1 MGKYTGNFCGSRRT
15 PNGLGLPIYAW
26 KINNDT
32 KIADDEML
40 IRVVKIHLENGSF
53 NQIYSEV
60 GGNEEKMKETV
71 MEIVKQ
77 RGKMHNP
84 YTGTG
89 GLFGGIVEKIG
100 KNFDNVDNI
109 SVGDEVIV
117 PVSIAML
124 PLKLKKVKNVNY
136 VYNHLDVDGYT
147 AIYNGCPVVK
157 KTPDISWDIFLSAFE
172 ESASI
177 KKASEFAEGKTAS
190 LVIGSN
196 PIVAMLYGLALRS
209 VMAPDGILICVHY
222 GDNVMYAYND
232 IEQNRNKLLY
242 SVFDEVY
249 FMSSRDPM
257 ECIDEATQGGE
268 RLYDVIVNC
277 ADQMGAEAI
286 SVIAAQE
293 KGNVLFSNLTNNYTT
308 ALLVQ
313 EAINRDINLFCAV
326 GYVEGYYDY
335 MMSFI
340 RSVSDK
346 LIEAGKILTRLSD
359 FSKRRAHMLPKKKD
373 DACSINEML
382 NARSK
387 SMAKSAIDIEKAA
400 KYDCSVI
407 LIGESGNGKEV
418 AANLIYKMSSRKN
431 GPFVKVNCAAIP
443 KELMESEFF
452 GYERGAF
459 TGAKESGKEGYFE
472 IANGGILLLDEVA
485 EMPLELQAKLL
496 RVIQEGE
503 FYPVGA
509 KKPVRVDVRMLAST
523 NRNLAQMVKDGEFR
537 EDLYYRLAVLTIK
550 IPPLRERREDII
562 PLANLFLEKYN
573 EKYGTSKSF
582 TEEAEIC
589 LLEHMWPGNI
599 RELDNTVHRLII
611 HSNDEQIASRD
622 VLREYNYLTHEY
634 GGVSGESK
642 SFSDTVDDFEKNI
655 IAEALKKYGSTYK
668 AADALQM
675 SQSQLMRKKK
685 KYNL

>member
-1 MGKYTGNFCGSRRT
+1 M
-15 PNGLGLPIYAW
+15 PNGRGLPIYAW

-32 KIADDEML
+32 QTAEDEML
-40 IRVVKIHLENGSF
+40 IRVVKIHLEGGSF

-60 GGNEEKMKETV
+60 SGNEEKMKETV

-100 KNFDNVDNI
+100 KKFDNVSGI
-109 SVGDEVIV
+109 QVGDEVII

-124 PLKLKKVKNVNY
+124 PLELKKVTHVNY
-136 VYNHLDVDGYT
+136 VYNHIDVDGYT
-147 AIYNGCPVVK
+147 VIYNGCPVVK
-157 KTPDISWDIFLSAFE
+157 KTPEISWDLLLSAFE

-177 KKASEFAEGKTAS
+177 KKASGFAEGKETL

-196 PIVAMLYGLALRS
+196 PIVTMLYGLAFKK
-209 VMAPDGILICVHY
+209 VMQPTGVLTCVHY
-222 GDNVMYAYND
+222 GDSMFPTYGD
-232 IEQNRNKLLY
+232 DEQTRNKLLY
-242 SVFDEVY
+242 MVFDEVY
-249 FMSSRDPM
+249 FMSAKDPM
-257 ECIDEATQGGE
+257 ECIDEVTEGGE

-286 SVIAAQE
+286 SVVAAKE

-313 EAINRDINLFCAV
+313 EAINRDINLHCAV
-326 GYVEGYYDY
+326 GYVEGYYDF
-335 MMSFI
+335 MMEFI
-340 RSVSDK
+340 RSIETELGEVGRTLIKISDATK
-346 LIEAGKILTRLSD
+346 LERPKIQGDNGETYRVEEILKCKSSAM
-359 FSKRRAHMLPKKKD
+359 SKV
-373 DACSINEML
+373 
-382 NARSK
+382 ARE
-387 SMAKSAIDIEKAA
+387 IEKAS

-407 LIGESGNGKEV
+407 LNGESGTGKEV
-418 AANLIYKMSSRKN
+418 AANLIYKMSNRKTE
-431 GPFVKVNCAAIP
+431 PFVKVNCAAIP

-459 TGAKESGKEGYFE
+459 TGASERGKDGYFKL
-472 IANGGILLLDEVA
+472 ADGGILLLDEVA

-496 RVIQEGE
+496 RVLQEGE
-503 FYPVGA
+503 FYPVGGR
-509 KKPVRVDVRMLAST
+509 KPIRVDVRVLAST
-523 NRNLAQMVKDGEFR
+523 NKNLIQMIQESQFR

-550 IPPLRERREDII
+550 IPPLRKRRRDII
-562 PLANLFLEKYN
+562 PLAEAFLEKYN
-573 EKYGTSKSF
+573 EKYGTKKTF
-582 TEEAEIC
+582 TDEAKLC
-589 LLEHMWPGNI
+589 LLEHEWPGNI

-611 HSNDEQIASRD
+611 YSDDNQIASGD
-622 VLREYNYLTHEY
+622 VLREYNNIAKEY
-634 GGVSGESK
+634 GK
-642 SFSDTVDDFEKNI
+642 SSEREKGFNETVNNFERNL
-655 IAEALKKYGSTYK
+655 IAAALERYGSTYK
-668 AADALQM
+668 AAEALKM

>member
-1 MGKYTGNFCGSRRT
+1 
-15 PNGLGLPIYAW
+15 
-26 KINNDT
+26 
-32 KIADDEML
+32 
-40 IRVVKIHLENGSF
+40 
-53 NQIYSEV
+53 
-60 GGNEEKMKETV
+60 
-71 MEIVKQ
+71 
-77 RGKMHNP
+77 
-84 YTGTG
+84 
-89 GLFGGIVEKIG
+89 
-100 KNFDNVDNI
+100 
-109 SVGDEVIV
+109 
-117 PVSIAML
+117 
-124 PLKLKKVKNVNY
+124 
-136 VYNHLDVDGYT
+136 
-147 AIYNGCPVVK
+147 
-157 KTPDISWDIFLSAFE
+157 
-172 ESASI
+172 
-177 KKASEFAEGKTAS
+177 
-190 LVIGSN
+190 
-196 PIVAMLYGLALRS
+196 
-209 VMAPDGILICVHY
+209 
-222 GDNVMYAYND
+222 MYAYND

-387 SMAKSAIDIEKAA
+387 SMAKSAIDIEKAS

-407 LIGESGNGKEV
+407 LAGESGTGKEV

>member
-1 MGKYTGNFCGSRRT
+1 MRNYVGNFCGSRRV
-15 PNGLGLPIYAW
+15 PSGRGLPIYAW
-26 KINNDT
+26 KLNNDLQ
-32 KIADDEML
+32 IEEDEML

-71 MEIVKQ
+71 MEIVRQ

-89 GLFGGIVEKIG
+89 GLFGGVVEKIG
-100 KNFDNVDNI
+100 KKFNNVDNI
-109 SVGDEVIV
+109 RMGDEVIV

-124 PLKLKKVKNVNY
+124 PLKLQKVKSVNY
-136 VYNHLDVDGYT
+136 VYNHLNVDGYT
-147 AIYNGCPVVK
+147 VIYNGCPVVK
-157 KTPDISWDIFLSAFE
+157 KTPDISWDILLSAFE

-177 KKASEFAEGKTAS
+177 KKASGFAEGKSAS

-196 PIVAMLYGLALRS
+196 PIVTMLYGLALRS
-209 VMAPDGILICVHY
+209 VMDSDGVLTCVHY

-257 ECIDEATQGGE
+257 ECIDETTQGGE

-286 SVIAAQE
+286 SVIAAKE
-293 KGNVLFSNLTNNYTT
+293 NGDVLFSNLTNNYTT

-313 EAINRDINLFCAV
+313 EAINRDINLYCAV

-346 LIEAGKILTRLSD
+346 LIEIGKILTRLSD
-359 FSKRRAHMLPKKKD
+359 SSKRKTFSIQEKTD
-373 DACSINEML
+373 DTCRVEEIL
-382 NARSK
+382 NVKSK
-387 SMAKSAIDIEKAA
+387 AMTKSAIEIAKAS

-407 LIGESGNGKEV
+407 LTGESGTGKEV
-418 AANLIYKMSSRKN
+418 AANLIHNMSSRKN
-431 GPFVKVNCAAIP
+431 APFVKVNCAAIP

-452 GYERGAF
+452 GYEKGAF
-459 TGAKESGKEGYFE
+459 TGAKESGKDGYFKL
-472 IANGGILLLDEVA
+472 ADGGILLLDEVA

-503 FYPVGA
+503 FYPVGGRN
-509 KKPVRVDVRMLAST
+509 PVRVDVRILAST
-523 NRNLAQMVKDGEFR
+523 NKNLAQMVQNGQFR
-537 EDLYYRLAVLTIK
+537 EDLYYRLAVLTIR
-550 IPPLRERREDII
+550 IPPLRERHEDII
-562 PLANLFLEKYN
+562 PLANYFLQRYN
-573 EKYGTSKSF
+573 EKYGADKYF

-589 LLEHMWPGNI
+589 LLEHTWPGNI

-611 HSNDEQIASRD
+611 HSNEQQIASGD
-622 VLREYNYLTHEY
+622 VLREYNALTEEY
-634 GGVSGESK
+634 SSMLAESK
-642 SFSDTVDDFEKNI
+642 SFTDTVDDFEKRI
-655 IAEALKKYGSTYK
+655 IEEALKKYGSTYK
-668 AADALQM
+668 AAAALKM

>member
-15 PNGLGLPIYAW
+15 PNGRGLPIYAW

-100 KNFDNVDNI
+100 KNFDNIDNI

-117 PVSIAML
+117 PVSITML

-157 KTPDISWDIFLSAFE
+157 KTPDISWDILLSAFE

-177 KKASEFAEGKTAS
+177 KKASEFAKGKTAS

-209 VMAPDGILICVHY
+209 VMDPDGILICVHY

-293 KGNVLFSNLTNNYTT
+293 NGNVLFSNLTNNYTT

-346 LIEAGKILTRLSD
+346 LIETGKILTRLSD
-359 FSKRRAHMLPKKKD
+359 FSKRRAHMLPKEKD

-407 LIGESGNGKEV
+407 LIGESGTGKEV
-418 AANLIYKMSSRKN
+418 AANLIYKMSSRKS

-472 IANGGILLLDEVA
+472 LANGGILLLDEVA

>member
-1 MGKYTGNFCGSRRT
+1 MTKYVGNFCGSRRV
-15 PNGLGLPIYAW
+15 PNGRGLPIYAW
-26 KINNDT
+26 KVNNDT
-32 KIADDEML
+32 QIADDEML

-100 KNFDNVDNI
+100 KNFDNADNI
-109 SVGDEVIV
+109 RVGDEVIV

-124 PLKLKKVKNVNY
+124 PLKLKRVKSVNY
-136 VYNHLDVDGYT
+136 VYNHLNVDGYT
-147 AIYNGCPVVK
+147 VIYSGCPVVK
-157 KTPDISWDIFLSAFE
+157 KTPDISWDILLSAFE

-177 KKASEFAEGKTAS
+177 KKASGFAEGKSAS

-196 PIVAMLYGLALRS
+196 PIVTMLYGLALRS
-209 VMAPDGILICVHY
+209 VMAPDGILTCVHY
-222 GDNVMYAYND
+222 GDNAMYAYND

-249 FMSSRDPM
+249 FMSTRDPM
-257 ECIDEATQGGE
+257 ECIDETTEGGE

-286 SVIAAQE
+286 SVIAAKE
-293 KGNVLFSNLTNNYTT
+293 NGNVLFSNLTNNYTT

-346 LIEAGKILTRLSD
+346 LIEIGKILTRISD
-359 FSKRRAHMLPKKKD
+359 SSKRRIHTLPEEMD
-373 DACSINEML
+373 DTCRIDEIL
-382 NARSK
+382 NVKSK
-387 SMAKSAIDIEKAA
+387 AMAKSVIEIQKAA

-407 LIGESGNGKEV
+407 LTGESGTGKEV
-418 AANLIYKMSSRKN
+418 AANLIYRMSSRKN

-452 GYERGAF
+452 GYERCVYRRKGKRKGRVFRNCRRRSAAA
-459 TGAKESGKEGYFE
+459 GRSRGNASGTSSE
-472 IANGGILLLDEVA
+472 IAESHTGRRVLPGGRSKADKSGCTNIGIHQPKSCSNGSRRRIQGRSLL
-485 EMPLELQAKLL
+485 P
-496 RVIQEGE
+496 
-503 FYPVGA
+503 
-509 KKPVRVDVRMLAST
+509 T
-523 NRNLAQMVKDGEFR
+523 
-537 EDLYYRLAVLTIK
+537 
-550 IPPLRERREDII
+550 
-562 PLANLFLEKYN
+562 
-573 EKYGTSKSF
+573 
-582 TEEAEIC
+582 
-589 LLEHMWPGNI
+589 
-599 RELDNTVHRLII
+599 
-611 HSNDEQIASRD
+611 
-622 VLREYNYLTHEY
+622 
-634 GGVSGESK
+634 
-642 SFSDTVDDFEKNI
+642 
-655 IAEALKKYGSTYK
+655 GSTYDK
-668 AADALQM
+668 NTAAPRKTRRHHSAGQCISRKIQRKIWHEQVFYGRSGAL
-675 SQSQLMRKKK
+675 SFGTYVAGKHKGA
-685 KYNL
+685 

>member
-15 PNGLGLPIYAW
+15 PNGRGLPIYAW

-84 YTGTG
+84 DTGTG

-157 KTPDISWDIFLSAFE
+157 KTPDISWDILLSAFE

-196 PIVAMLYGLALRS
+196 PIVAMLYGLALRR

-326 GYVEGYYDY
+326 GYYDY

-407 LIGESGNGKEV
+407 LIGESGTGKEV

-582 TEEAEIC
+582 TEEEEIC

>member
-15 PNGLGLPIYAW
+15 PNGRGLPIYAW

-100 KNFDNVDNI
+100 KNFDNIDNI

-117 PVSIAML
+117 PVSITML

-157 KTPDISWDIFLSAFE
+157 KTPDISWDILLSAFE

-209 VMAPDGILICVHY
+209 VMDPDGILICVHY

-286 SVIAAQE
+286 SVIAAKE
-293 KGNVLFSNLTNNYTT
+293 NGNVLFSNLTNNYTT

-346 LIEAGKILTRLSD
+346 LIETGKILTKLSD
-359 FSKRRAHMLPKKKD
+359 FSKRRAPMLPKEKD
-373 DACSINEML
+373 DDCSINEML

-387 SMAKSAIDIEKAA
+387 SMAKSAIDIEKAS

-407 LIGESGNGKEV
+407 LAGESGTGKEV

-485 EMPLELQAKLL
+485 EMPLELQVKLL

-509 KKPVRVDVRMLAST
+509 KKSVRVDVRMLAST

-573 EKYGTSKSF
+573 EKYDTSKSF
-582 TEEAEIC
+582 TEEAERC

>member
-15 PNGLGLPIYAW
+15 PNGRGLPIYAW

-157 KTPDISWDIFLSAFE
+157 KTPDISWDILLSAFE

-177 KKASEFAEGKTAS
+177 KKASEFAKGKTAS

-209 VMAPDGILICVHY
+209 VMDPDGILICVHY

-293 KGNVLFSNLTNNYTT
+293 NGNVLFSNLTNNYTT

-346 LIEAGKILTRLSD
+346 LIETGKILTRLSD
-359 FSKRRAHMLPKKKD
+359 FSKRRAHMLPKEKD

-407 LIGESGNGKEV
+407 LTGESGTGKEV

-431 GPFVKVNCAAIP
+431 EPFVKVNCAAIP

-562 PLANLFLEKYN
+562 PLANAFLEKYN
-573 EKYGTSKSF
+573 ENYGTSKSF
-582 TEEAEIC
+582 TEEAKLC

-611 HSNDEQIASRD
+611 HSDDGQVASGD

-634 GGVSGESK
+634 GGASGKPK

-685 KYNL
+685 KYHL

>member
-15 PNGLGLPIYAW
+15 PNGRGLPIYAW

-418 AANLIYKMSSRKN
+418 AANLIYKMSSRIN

>member
-15 PNGLGLPIYAW
+15 PNGRGLPIYAW

-157 KTPDISWDIFLSAFE
+157 KTPDISWDILLSAFE

-177 KKASEFAEGKTAS
+177 KKASEFAKGKTAS

-209 VMAPDGILICVHY
+209 VMDPDGILICVHY

-293 KGNVLFSNLTNNYTT
+293 NGNVLFSNLTNK
-308 ALLVQ
+308 
-313 EAINRDINLFCAV
+313 
-326 GYVEGYYDY
+326 
-335 MMSFI
+335 
-340 RSVSDK
+340 DK
-346 LIEAGKILTRLSD
+346 LCGNCWAKNICAGCTRKWFFDEKEGKYSSTPHTDL
-359 FSKRRAHMLPKKKD
+359 
-373 DACSINEML
+373 CSINKEHLDKIILMIAKIRKDNNLWNSML
-382 NARSK
+382 N
-387 SMAKSAIDIEKAA
+387 
-400 KYDCSVI
+400 V
-407 LIGESGNGKEV
+407 
-418 AANLIYKMSSRKN
+418 IYKN
-431 GPFVKVNCAAIP
+431 
-443 KELMESEFF
+443 
-452 GYERGAF
+452 
-459 TGAKESGKEGYFE
+459 
-472 IANGGILLLDEVA
+472 
-485 EMPLELQAKLL
+485 
-496 RVIQEGE
+496 
-503 FYPVGA
+503 
-509 KKPVRVDVRMLAST
+509 
-523 NRNLAQMVKDGEFR
+523 
-537 EDLYYRLAVLTIK
+537 
-550 IPPLRERREDII
+550 
-562 PLANLFLEKYN
+562 
-573 EKYGTSKSF
+573 
-582 TEEAEIC
+582 
-589 LLEHMWPGNI
+589 
-599 RELDNTVHRLII
+599 
-611 HSNDEQIASRD
+611 
-622 VLREYNYLTHEY
+622 
-634 GGVSGESK
+634 
-642 SFSDTVDDFEKNI
+642 
-655 IAEALKKYGSTYK
+655 
-668 AADALQM
+668 
-675 SQSQLMRKKK
+675 
-685 KYNL
+685 

>member
-1 MGKYTGNFCGSRRT
+1 MPSGK
-15 PNGLGLPIYAW
+15 GLPIYAW
-26 KINNDT
+26 KLNNDLQ
-32 KIADDEML
+32 AEDDEML

-71 MEIVKQ
+71 MEIVRQ

-89 GLFGGIVEKIG
+89 GLFGGVVEKIG
-100 KNFDNVDNI
+100 KKFNNVDNI
-109 SVGDEVIV
+109 RVGDEVIV

-124 PLKLKKVKNVNY
+124 PLKLQKVKSVNY

-147 AIYNGCPVVK
+147 VIYNGCPVVK
-157 KTPDISWDIFLSAFE
+157 KTPDISWDILLSAFE

-177 KKASEFAEGKTAS
+177 KKASGFAEGKSAS

-196 PIVAMLYGLALRS
+196 PIVTMLYGLALRS
-209 VMAPDGILICVHY
+209 VMDPDGVLTCVHY

-257 ECIDEATQGGE
+257 ECIDETTQGGE

-286 SVIAAQE
+286 SVIAAKE
-293 KGNVLFSNLTNNYTT
+293 NGDVLFSNLTNNYTT

-313 EAINRDINLFCAV
+313 EAINRDINLYCAV

-346 LIEAGKILTRLSD
+346 LIEIGKILTQLFAQPKRKT
-359 FSKRRAHMLPKKKD
+359 FSIQEKTD
-373 DACSINEML
+373 DTCRVEEIL
-382 NARSK
+382 NVK
-387 SMAKSAIDIEKAA
+387 SNAMAKSAIEIAKAS

-407 LIGESGNGKEV
+407 LTGESGTGKEV
-418 AANLIYKMSSRKN
+418 AANLIHNMSARKN
-431 GPFVKVNCAAIP
+431 APFVKVNCAAIP

-452 GYERGAF
+452 GYEKGAF
-459 TGAKESGKEGYFE
+459 TGAKESGKDGYFKL
-472 IANGGILLLDEVA
+472 ADGGILLLDEVA

-509 KKPVRVDVRMLAST
+509 RDPVRVGVRILAST
-523 NRNLAQMVKDGEFR
+523 NRNLAQMVQEGAFR

-562 PLANLFLEKYN
+562 PIANLFLEKYN

-582 TEEAEIC
+582 TEEAELC

-611 HSNDEQIASRD
+611 HSDDKQIASGD
-622 VLREYNYLTHEY
+622 VMREYNYLTNEY
-634 GGVSGESK
+634 GSISDESK
-642 SFSDTVDDFEKNI
+642 SFSETVDDFEKNI

-668 AADALQM
+668 AANALKM
-675 SQSQLMRKKK
+675 SQSQLMRKKQ
-685 KYNL
+685 KYHL

>member
-15 PNGLGLPIYAW
+15 PNGRGLPIYAW

-157 KTPDISWDIFLSAFE
+157 KTPDISWDILLSAFE

-177 KKASEFAEGKTAS
+177 KKASEFAKGKTAS

-209 VMAPDGILICVHY
+209 VMDPDGILICVHY

-293 KGNVLFSNLTNNYTT
+293 NGNVLFSNLTNNYTT

-346 LIEAGKILTRLSD
+346 LIETGKILTRLSD
-359 FSKRRAHMLPKKKD
+359 FSKRRAHMLPKEKD

-407 LIGESGNGKEV
+407 LTGESGTGKEV

-431 GPFVKVNCAAIP
+431 EPFVKVNCAAIP

-655 IAEALKKYGSTYK
+655 IAEALKKYGFDIQSCGCL
-668 AADALQM
+668 ADEPVAVDA
-675 SQSQLMRKKK
+675 KKEK
-685 KYNL
+685 I

>member
-1 MGKYTGNFCGSRRT
+1 MTKYVGNFCGSRRV
-15 PNGLGLPIYAW
+15 PNGRGLPIYAW
-26 KINNDT
+26 KVNNDT
-32 KIADDEML
+32 QIVDDEML

-100 KNFDNVDNI
+100 KNFDNADNI
-109 SVGDEVIV
+109 RVGDEVIV

-124 PLKLKKVKNVNY
+124 PLKLKRVKSVNY
-136 VYNHLDVDGYT
+136 VYNHLNVDGYT
-147 AIYNGCPVVK
+147 VIYNGCPVVK
-157 KTPDISWDIFLSAFE
+157 KTPDISWDILLSAFE

-177 KKASEFAEGKTAS
+177 KKASGFAEGKDTS

-196 PIVAMLYGLALRS
+196 PIVTMLYGLALRS
-209 VMAPDGILICVHY
+209 VMAPDGILTCVHY
-222 GDNVMYAYND
+222 GDNAMYAYND
-232 IEQNRNKLLY
+232 IEQNRNKLFY

-249 FMSSRDPM
+249 FMSTRDPM
-257 ECIDEATQGGE
+257 ECIDETTEGGE

-286 SVIAAQE
+286 SVIAAKE
-293 KGNVLFSNLTNNYTT
+293 NGNVLFSNLTNNYTT

-346 LIEAGKILTRLSD
+346 LIEIGKILTRISD
-359 FSKRRAHMLPKKKD
+359 SSKRRIHTLPEEMD
-373 DACSINEML
+373 DTCRIDEIL
-382 NARSK
+382 NVKSK
-387 SMAKSAIDIEKAA
+387 AMAKSVIEIQKAA

-407 LIGESGNGKEV
+407 LTGESGTGKEV
-418 AANLIYKMSSRKN
+418 AANLIYRMSSRKN

-452 GYERGAF
+452 GYEKGAF
-459 TGAKESGKEGYFE
+459 TGAKESGKEGYFA
-472 IANGGILLLDEVA
+472 IADGGVLLLDEVG

-503 FYPVGA
+503 FYPVGGR
-509 KKPVRVDVRMLAST
+509 KPIRVDVRILAST
-523 NRNLAQMVKDGEFR
+523 NRNLVQMVQDGEFR

-562 PLANLFLEKYN
+562 PLANVFLEKYN

-582 TEEAEIC
+582 TEEAELC

-599 RELDNTVHRLII
+599 RELDNMVHRLII
-611 HSNDEQIASRD
+611 HSDDGQVASGE

-634 GGVSGESK
+634 GGASGKPK

-685 KYNL
+685 KYHL

>member
-1 MGKYTGNFCGSRRT
+1 MKNYVENFCGSRRV
-15 PNGLGLPIYAW
+15 PSGKGLPIYAW
-26 KINNDT
+26 KLNNDLQVE
-32 KIADDEML
+32 DDEML

-71 MEIVKQ
+71 MEIVRQ

-89 GLFGGIVEKIG
+89 GLFGGVVEKIG
-100 KNFDNVDNI
+100 KKFNNVDSI
-109 SVGDEVIV
+109 RVGDEVIV

-124 PLKLKKVKNVNY
+124 PLKLQKVKSVNY

-147 AIYNGCPVVK
+147 VIYNGCPVVK
-157 KTPDISWDIFLSAFE
+157 KTPDISWDILLSAFE

-177 KKASEFAEGKTAS
+177 KKASGFAEGKSAS

-196 PIVAMLYGLALRS
+196 PIVTMLYGLALRS
-209 VMAPDGILICVHY
+209 VMDPDGVLTCVHY
-222 GDNVMYAYND
+222 GDNVMYAYNA

-257 ECIDEATQGGE
+257 ECIDETTQGGE

-286 SVIAAQE
+286 SVVAAKE
-293 KGNVLFSNLTNNYTT
+293 NGDVLFSNLTNNYTT

-313 EAINRDINLFCAV
+313 EAINRDINLYCAV

-346 LIEAGKILTRLSD
+346 LIEIGKILTRLS
-359 FSKRRAHMLPKKKD
+359 
-373 DACSINEML
+373 
-382 NARSK
+382 NASK
-387 SMAKSAIDIEKAA
+387 SRTFDLAEETEDADSIDGILKVKSRTMAKCAREIKKAS
-400 KYDCSVI
+400 KYDCSVV
-407 LIGESGNGKEV
+407 LTGESGTGKEV
-418 AANLIYKMSSRKN
+418 AANLIHNMSARKN
-431 GPFVKVNCAAIP
+431 APFVKVNCAAIP

-452 GYERGAF
+452 GYEKGAF
-459 TGAKESGKEGYFE
+459 TGAKESGKDGYFKL
-472 IANGGILLLDEVA
+472 ADGGILLLDEVA

-503 FYPVGA
+503 FYPVGGRN
-509 KKPVRVDVRMLAST
+509 PIRVDVRVLAST
-523 NRNLAQMVKDGEFR
+523 NKNLAQMVQSGQFR

-550 IPPLRERREDII
+550 IPPLRERQEDII
-562 PLANLFLEKYN
+562 PLANYFLQRYN
-573 EKYGTSKSF
+573 EKYGTDKHF

-589 LLEHMWPGNI
+589 LLEHTWPGNI

-611 HSNDEQIASRD
+611 HSNERQIASGD
-622 VLREYNYLTHEY
+622 VLREYNNLTEAY
-634 GGVSGESK
+634 NSMLAESK
-642 SFSDTVDDFEKNI
+642 SFADTVDDFERRI
-655 IAEALKKYGSTYK
+655 IEGALKKYGSTYK
-668 AADALQM
+668 AASALKM

>member
-1 MGKYTGNFCGSRRT
+1 MKKYVENFCGSRRV
-15 PNGLGLPIYAW
+15 PSGKGLPIYAW
-26 KINNDT
+26 KLNNDLQ
-32 KIADDEML
+32 AEDDEML

-71 MEIVKQ
+71 MEIVRQ

-89 GLFGGIVEKIG
+89 GLFGGVVEKIG
-100 KNFDNVDNI
+100 KKFNNVDNI
-109 SVGDEVIV
+109 RVGDEVIV

-124 PLKLKKVKNVNY
+124 PLKLQKVKSVNY

-147 AIYNGCPVVK
+147 VIYNGCPVVK
-157 KTPDISWDIFLSAFE
+157 KTPDISWDILLSAFE

-177 KKASEFAEGKTAS
+177 KKASGFAEGKSAS

-196 PIVAMLYGLALRS
+196 PIVTMLYGLALRS
-209 VMAPDGILICVHY
+209 VMEPDGVLTCVHY

-257 ECIDEATQGGE
+257 ECIDETTQGGE

-286 SVIAAQE
+286 SVIAAKE
-293 KGNVLFSNLTNNYTT
+293 NGDVLFSNLTNNYTT

-313 EAINRDINLFCAV
+313 EAINRDINLYCAV

-346 LIEAGKILTRLSD
+346 LIEIGKILTRLSD
-359 FSKRRAHMLPKKKD
+359 SSKRKTFSIQEKTD
-373 DACSINEML
+373 DTCRVEEIL
-382 NARSK
+382 NVK
-387 SMAKSAIDIEKAA
+387 SNAMAKSAIEIAKAS

-407 LIGESGNGKEV
+407 LTGESGTGKEV
-418 AANLIYKMSSRKN
+418 AANLIHNMSARKN
-431 GPFVKVNCAAIP
+431 APFVKVNCAAIP

-452 GYERGAF
+452 GYEKGAF
-459 TGAKESGKEGYFE
+459 TGAKESGKDGYFKL
-472 IANGGILLLDEVA
+472 ADGGILLLDEVA

-509 KKPVRVDVRMLAST
+509 RDPVRVGVRILAST
-523 NRNLAQMVKDGEFR
+523 NRNLAQMVQEGAFR

-562 PLANLFLEKYN
+562 PIANLFLEKYN

-582 TEEAEIC
+582 TEEAELC
-589 LLEHMWPGNI
+589 LSEHMWPGNI

-611 HSNDEQIASRD
+611 HSDDKQIASGD
-622 VLREYNYLTHEY
+622 VMREYNYLTNEY
-634 GGVSGESK
+634 GSISDESK
-642 SFSDTVDDFEKNI
+642 SFSETVDDFEKNI

-668 AADALQM
+668 AANALKM
-675 SQSQLMRKKK
+675 SQSQLMRKKQ
-685 KYNL
+685 KYHL